1 MSIKPALS
9 LTRHAKLI
17 FWMFSP
23 NLKSSEELK
32 LKVCFV
38 FITNHSTHCEAVR
51 SEARQMPRTNPQK
64 KWWSL
69 TESNRRHPACKAGA
83 LPAELRP
90 LFCN

>member
-1 MSIKPALS
+1 MSIKPAAS
-9 LTRHAKLI
+9 LTRPAKLI

-23 NLKSSEELK
+23 NQFR
-32 LKVCFV
+32 LKVCFA
-38 FITNHSTHCEAVR
+38 FITNNHLSKPEGL
-51 SEARQMPRTNPQK
+51 EERTRRAADAADISQ

>member
-1 MSIKPALS
+1 MSIKPAPS

-38 FITNHSTHCEAVR
+38 FITNHYTHREAVR
-51 SEARQMPRTNPQK
+51 SEATR
-64 KWWSL
+64 
-69 TESNRRHPACKAGA
+69 G
-83 LPAELRP
+83 
-90 LFCN
+90 